1 VAVATA
7 IILFVVVSIATSG
20 AINDGGLEQA
30 QAQTGTT
37 TSNAITIIGTT
48 SGEIIKIDVK
58 SALLLQLPPSLTAK
72 GGLKKLE
79 ALIHMLDSGFRYAI
93 EFRNKS
99 WFDRSVYRLLSE
111 NNICLACSQ
120 LNTNSH

>member
-20 AINDGGLEQA
+20 AINDGGGLEQA

-48 SGEIIKIDVK
+48 SGEIIKIDEDKVDPEICTF
-58 SALLLQLPPSLTAK
+58 AATAAFLNCK
-72 GGLKKLE
+72 R
-79 ALIHMLDSGFRYAI
+79 GFEEI
-93 EFRNKS
+93 GS
-99 WFDRSVYRLLSE
+99 
-111 NNICLACSQ
+111 I
-120 LNTNSH
+120 NSHA

>member
-48 SGEIIKIDVK
+48 SGEIIKIDEDKVDPEICTF
-58 SALLLQLPPSLTAK
+58 AAIL
-72 GGLKKLE
+72 
-79 ALIHMLDSGFRYAI
+79 SGFPL
-93 EFRNKS
+93 
-99 WFDRSVYRLLSE
+99 RLF
-111 NNICLACSQ
+111 CVGFSQ
-120 LNTNSH
+120 TIMIHPHC

>member
-48 SGEIIKIDVK
+48 SGEIIKIDEDKVDPEICTF
-58 SALLLQLPPSLTAK
+58 AATAAFLNCK
-72 GGLKKLE
+72 R
-79 ALIHMLDSGFRYAI
+79 GFEEI
-93 EFRNKS
+93 GS
-99 WFDRSVYRLLSE
+99 
-111 NNICLACSQ
+111 I
-120 LNTNSH
+120 NSHA